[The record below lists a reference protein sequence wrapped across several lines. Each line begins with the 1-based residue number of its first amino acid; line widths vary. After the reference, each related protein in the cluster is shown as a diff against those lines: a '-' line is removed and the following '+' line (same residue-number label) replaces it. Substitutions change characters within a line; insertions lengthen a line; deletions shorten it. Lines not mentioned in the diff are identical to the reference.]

1 MIANTFIKRPVT
13 AIVIS
18 IVLVITGA
26 VCIINL
32 PIDQY
37 PDITPPIVQVN
48 GQFTGADAQT
58 VEQTVATPIEEQVNG
73 TPGMEYMQSNST
85 NNGLMTMNVTF
96 KIGTDIDVAAL
107 DVQNR
112 VSIATPLLPAVVSR
126 LGLTVRAVNPSMLMM
141 VAIYAPKNTHNI
153 TFLDNYTNIF
163 VQDALLRVPGVGSI
177 NRFTDDFSMR
187 IWMNPDKMASY
198 SLTPSDVIAALNA
211 QNVQVAAGTAGVPP
225 QSSSQT
231 YELGI
236 LVNGRLSKVPEFEK
250 IIVKTIPSTGELV
263 YLKDVARV
271 ELGKFT
277 FSSNSFVDGKRAS
290 YLQIY
295 QAPGSN
301 ALETA
306 KGIYSTLAKLKQT
319 FPADVEYSVPFE
331 SVTVVKVSMQDVV
344 GTLLK
349 TLGLVAIVVFL
360 FLQNWRSTL
369 IPVLAIP
376 VSIFGTFCFFIPL
389 GFTINTLTMFGF
401 VLAIGIVVD
410 DAIIVVEAVQ
420 HYIDHDKMSAKEA
433 TYQAMKDISAPVI
446 AIALILAAVFVP
458 VGFIPGIVGRL
469 YQQFAITIAISV
481 IISAFIALSLTPALC
496 TLLLKPTETGKEAKG
511 LNKWFGKF
519 NDWFQLVTDKYTN
532 GVKRSIQA
540 ARYIII
546 LLVCICIGTYFLFQ
560 SKPSG
565 FIPSEDD
572 GNLYVTYQLPPA
584 SSTAASVDVMS
595 KVMKVVGS
603 TPGVAHYAA
612 LSGLNVVTNASNS
625 NNGTI
630 YCQLAPWEDRSESSE
645 QVPGIISVMQKRIA
659 DAGIKNA
666 DIQVIQPSPLPGV
679 GTTVGFSMQIE
690 QRSTTDDIHKFET
703 VVNKFVAEAN
713 KNPAINKAFSFFT
726 AHTPNYN
733 LTVDREKCEKLG
745 VNVSDV
751 FTTIQAF
758 MGSLYI
764 NDFTTYNRTFH
775 VVVQA
780 DTAFRSNISA
790 MNKYYVR
797 NQAGTMV
804 PLGTLISYSP
814 TEAAP
819 LISHFNIFRTAEID
833 GASSPGYSSTDA
845 LAALQQLAAK
855 TLPEGYTYEFS
866 GLSYEEVK
874 AGSTTIY
881 IFLFSITFVFLFL
894 AALYESWSVPFSVL
908 LAVPIGAFGA
918 ILALIFVPSLTNNVY
933 AQIGLITLIGLAAK
947 NAILIVEFAK
957 VRVDRGEDLLQ
968 STLDAVSLRLR
979 PIIMTSLAFILGVL
993 PLVLATGAGA
1003 VARRTIG
1010 FTVLGGMLAAS
1021 TIAIFVVPVLY
1032 VVITRFSYGKAKL
1045 EYLKSIHQE
1054 LMEKEKKVEEQ
1065 NIDPELEYEIQK
1077 SRELSNT
1084 EKA

>member
-18 IVLVITGA
+18 IVLVITGT
-26 VCIINL
+26 VCILLL

-85 NNGLMTMNVTF
+85 NNGLMSMNVTF

-126 LGLTVRAVNPSMLMM
+126 LGLTVRALNPSMLMM
-141 VAIYAPKNTHNI
+141 VAIYAPKGTHNI
-153 TFLDNYTNIF
+153 TFLDNFTNIF
-163 VQDALLRVPGVGSI
+163 IQDALLRVPGVGSI

-187 IWMNPDKMASY
+187 IWMNPEKMAAY
-198 SLTPSDVIAALNA
+198 SLTPTDVINALNA

-236 LVNGRLSKVPEFEK
+236 LVNGRLSKVSEFEN
-250 IIVKTIPSTGELV
+250 IVVKTIPATGALV
-263 YLKDVARV
+263 YMKDIARV

-306 KGIYSTLAKLKQT
+306 KGIYDALAKLKQT
-319 FPADVEYSVPFE
+319 FPSDVEYSVPFE
-331 SVTVVKVSMQDVV
+331 SVTVVKVSMSDVV

-349 TLGLVAIVVFL
+349 TLALVAVVVFL
-360 FLQNWRSTL
+360 FLQSFRSTL

-420 HYIDHDKMSAKEA
+420 HYIDHDKMSPKEA
-433 TYQAMKDISAPVI
+433 TYQAMKDISAPVV

-496 TLLLKPTETGKEAKG
+496 TLLLKPTDESKKNKG
-511 LNKWFGKF
+511 LNKWFTKF
-519 NDWFQLVTDKYTN
+519 NDWFQRVTDKYTA
-532 GVKRSIQA
+532 GVKKSIEG
-540 ARYIII
+540 ARYIVI
-546 LLVCICIGTYFLFQ
+546 LLICVCIGAYFLFEQ
-560 SKPSG
+560 KPTG

-572 GNLYVTYQLPPA
+572 GNIYVTFQLPPA
-584 SSTAASVDVMS
+584 SSTAASVNIMS
-595 KVMKVVGS
+595 RLMHVVGT
-603 TPGVAHYAA
+603 TPGIAHYAA

-630 YCQLAPWEDRSESSE
+630 YCQLAPWDDRSKTSE
-645 QVPGIISVMQKRIA
+645 QVPGIIGVLQKRIA
-659 DAGIKNA
+659 DAGIRDANVE
-666 DIQVIQPSPLPGV
+666 VIQPSPLPGL
-679 GTTVGFSMQIE
+679 GSTVGFSMQIE
-690 QRSTTDDIHKFET
+690 QRSTTDNLQQFES
-703 VVNKFVAEAN
+703 VVNKFVTEAN
-713 KNPAINKAFSFFT
+713 KNPAITKAFSFYS
-726 AHTPNYN
+726 AHTPNYSLN
-733 LTVDREKCEKLG
+733 VDREKCEKLG
-745 VNVSDV
+745 VNVADV
-751 FTTIQAF
+751 FTTIQAY

-780 DTAFRSNISA
+780 DTAFRSLVSE

-797 NQAGTMV
+797 NQAGQMV
-804 PLGTLISYSP
+804 PLGTVISYKP
-814 TEAAP
+814 VEAAP

-833 GASSPGYSSTDA
+833 GSSREGYSSSQA
-845 LAALQQLAAK
+845 LAALQDLAQK
-855 TLPEGYTYEFS
+855 TLPQGYTYEFS

-874 AGSTTIY
+874 VGSTTVY

-908 LAVPIGAFGA
+908 LAVPVGAFGA
-918 ILALIFVPSLTNNVY
+918 ILALMLVPGLTDNVY

-957 VRVDRGEDLLQ
+957 VRVDLGEELIK
-968 STLDAVSLRLR
+968 STLEAVSLRLR

-993 PLVLATGAGA
+993 PLVFATGAGA

-1010 FTVLGGMLAAS
+1010 MTVLGGMLAAS
-1021 TIAIFVVPVLY
+1021 TLAIFIVPVLF
-1032 VVITRFSYGKAKL
+1032 VLITKFSYGKEKL
-1045 EYLKSIHQE
+1045 QWLQDHREE
-1054 LMEKEKKVEEQ
+1054 LLTKAKKVEAQ

-1077 SRELSNT
+1077 SRELN
-1084 EKA
+1084 KAD